1 MQEIIIGQRE
11 AGQRLDKLLG
21 RFLNA
26 APKSFLYKMMRKK
39 NIKLNDK
46 RAEGNEL
53 LAEGDIIRLYLSD
66 ETIASFQKHVGRAC
80 GVSGKTDVSELI
92 PETAKGQ
99 PFGKDTKDKAG
110 AVMPLDA
117 GQILYEDE
125 NILILN
131 KRRGQLSQKAKPEDI
146 SVNEMLVA
154 YCYKKY
160 GRDKLFTP
168 SVCNRL
174 DRNTSGI
181 LLCGVSLKGSRY
193 LSSLLRDR
201 TLDKYYLT
209 IVKGHVAEHMRVRGY
224 LKKDSRTN
232 RVQVNAKA
240 KKDYVPVETE
250 YVPLAYCRHEKGKF
264 TLLKV
269 KLVTGKSHQ
278 IRAHLASLG
287 HPVIGDYKYG
297 DADINTYFRMY
308 FGLQSQ
314 LLHAWKVC
322 FPEDGS
328 DLAGCSFYAEKPR
341 IFSDIENHLFQK

>member
-1 MQEIIIGQRE
+1 MQEIVIGQRE

-26 APKSFLYKMMRKK
+26 APKSFLYKMLRKK

-46 RAEGNEL
+46 RAEGNER
-53 LAEGDIIRLYLSD
+53 LAEGDIVRLYLSD
-66 ETIASFQKHVGRAC
+66 ETIASFQKHAGKDSGSA
-80 GVSGKTDVSELI
+80 SGKTDIS
-92 PETAKGQ
+92 
-99 PFGKDTKDKAG
+99 
-110 AVMPLDA
+110 
-117 GQILYEDE
+117 GQIIYEDE
-125 NILILN
+125 NVLILN
-131 KRRGQLSQKAKPEDI
+131 KKWGQLSQKAKPEDI

-154 YCYKKY
+154 YCHEKY
-160 GRDKLFTP
+160 GEDKLFTP

-174 DRNTSGI
+174 DRNTSGL

-193 LSSLLRDR
+193 LSCLLRDR
-201 TLDKYYLT
+201 MIDKYYLT
-209 IVKGHVAEHMRVRGY
+209 IVKGHVDKNMQVRGY

-232 RVQVNAKA
+232 RVQVVTKA
-240 KKDYVPVETE
+240 KQDYAPVETE
-250 YVPLAYCRHEKGKF
+250 YAPLAHCRHEKGQF
-264 TLLKV
+264 TLLRV

-297 DADINTYFRMY
+297 DAAINAYFKMH

-314 LLHAWKVC
+314 LLHAWEVY

-328 DLAGCSFYAEKPR
+328 DLSGRFFCAEKPR
-341 IFSDIENHLFQK
+341 IFSDIENALFQKLTGQDSR